1 MKKSTPTKTLLKPK
15 ILVILGPTATG
26 KSDLAVKMAKRFRG
40 EVISA
45 DSRQVYK
52 GLDIGTG
59 KITQAE
65 MQGVHHW
72 LIDVVSPKKT
82 FTVTEWNKIAD
93 DKIAAILKRRKL
105 PIICGGTGFYIQSIV
120 EELSLPEVPP
130 NETLRKKLEGK
141 SAVEFSAML
150 KKLDPERLKNIDTKN
165 PVRLIR
171 AIEIATALGKVP
183 KIRRQDSPYD
193 ILQIGLLPD
202 SATLKK
208 RIHARLL
215 ARIKKGMIAEAQ
227 KLHDRGLS
235 YARMRELGLEYR
247 YVADFLEKKLT
258 KEELIEKLDTEIR
271 RYAKRQ
277 MTWFKRDKS
286 IRWFKP
292 DETRKIVGEIRRFL
306 ATFDAKRAA

>member
-93 DKIAAILKRRKL
+93 DKIAAI
-105 PIICGGTGFYIQSIV
+105 
-120 EELSLPEVPP
+120 
-130 NETLRKKLEGK
+130 
-141 SAVEFSAML
+141 
-150 KKLDPERLKNIDTKN
+150 
-165 PVRLIR
+165 
-171 AIEIATALGKVP
+171 
-183 KIRRQDSPYD
+183 
-193 ILQIGLLPD
+193 
-202 SATLKK
+202 
-208 RIHARLL
+208 
-215 ARIKKGMIAEAQ
+215 
-227 KLHDRGLS
+227 
-235 YARMRELGLEYR
+235 
-247 YVADFLEKKLT
+247 
-258 KEELIEKLDTEIR
+258 
-271 RYAKRQ
+271 
-277 MTWFKRDKS
+277 
-286 IRWFKP
+286 
-292 DETRKIVGEIRRFL
+292 
-306 ATFDAKRAA
+306 